1 MDITVCI
8 CSSCHL
14 KGSHDLVKIFER
26 LIALNRLQ
34 EKIELK
40 GSFCMGECTSNGV
53 CVSMNG
59 ERFKVTPADAETF
72 FNEEVLKRL
81 N

>member
-1 MDITVCI
+1 M
-8 CSSCHL
+8 
-14 KGSHDLVKIFER
+14 
-26 LIALNRLQ
+26 IALNRLQ